1 MIALVSRTA
10 GRTAGLPDGF
20 EERPLRQRLIEL
32 PQIIENDLWLSHSGQ
47 PAGDLF
53 RSEVAE
59 RPVPEALVWNPPEL
73 LLDGFDRFAG
83 LAPSLKPQ
91 PYWEDRRKPANGS
104 GDVEILEDLFPAV
117 SFEVDQHC
125 VSFGPLRESQRQRRQ
140 QQIVDLRMVDL
151 GRLLQQGGRLLT
163 GQSAVHRANRGRRVG
178 ALVVIDGQRLEFT
191 RADRLP

>member
-32 PQIIENDLWLSHSGQ
+32 PQIIETDLWLSHSGQ

-125 VSFGPLRESQRQRRQ
+125 VSFGPLGEGQRQRRQ
-140 QQIVDLRMVDL
+140 QQIVDLRAIRF
-151 GRLLQQGGRLLT
+151 GRFLQKRERFFLLQRFSDASSRGERIDPFSIIDRQG
-163 GQSAVHRANRGRRVG
+163 VERV
-178 ALVVIDGQRLEFT
+178 
-191 RADRLP
+191 